1 MATRK
6 DMEYVTL
13 GKSGLKISKL
23 ILGTMGYG
31 KTKWSQWG
39 LSEEEGMKH
48 IKAAYDVGINAFDT
62 SNNYGDGQSEIIL
75 GKAIKKYNLPREEI
89 VIMTKFTSV
98 VVKNPEHNL
107 MDYWFD
113 PTHNKAN
120 QDGYVNQYGASRKHI
135 FAAVQD
141 SLKRLQLDYIDV
153 YQMHRIDPN
162 TPFEETMQAL
172 HDVVQK
178 GWVRYIGISSCYAWQ
193 LHQMQNY
200 AITHGL
206 TPFVSIQNLYNL
218 LYREEEREMFPTL
231 NLFGVGSIPYSTLAN
246 GHLSRP
252 LNAEETAR
260 SAVDLIRSDRW
271 LRLESNR
278 TIVDRVEE
286 LAKKKGCS
294 MAQLAMAWAC
304 RKPGVTA
311 PIIGVSSIEKLHG
324 LLGALKIKL
333 TPEEVKYLEEPYKAQ
348 SIMGHN

>member
-1 MATRK
+1 MANRK

-31 KTKWSQWG
+31 KTKWCQWG
-39 LSEEEGMKH
+39 LSEEEGMEH

-62 SNNYGDGQSEIIL
+62 ANGYGDGQSEIIL

-89 VIMTKFTSV
+89 VIMTKFSGV
-98 VVKNPEHNL
+98 VIKNPEHNTVL
-107 MDYWFD
+107 EYWYNHD
-113 PTHNKAN
+113 KAN

-153 YQMHRIDPN
+153 YQLHRIDPN

-178 GWVRYIGISSCYAWQ
+178 GWVRYIGISACYAWQ
-193 LHQMQNY
+193 FHQLQNY
-200 AITHGL
+200 AITNRL
-206 TPFVSIQNLYNL
+206 TPFVSMQNLYNL

-246 GHLSRP
+246 GYLSRP
-252 LNAEETAR
+252 LNGEQTTR
-260 SAVDLIRSDRW
+260 SSVELARSDRW
-271 LRLESNR
+271 LQFESNR

-286 LAKKKGCS
+286 LAEKKGCS

-311 PIIGVSSIEKLHG
+311 PIIGVSSIEKLHD
-324 LLGALKIKL
+324 LLGALKITL
-333 TPEEVKYLEEPYKAQ
+333 TPEEVKYLEEPYKIQ
-348 SIMGHN
+348 SIIGYR